1 MTYFTRKFTL
11 FVLLIL
17 ASSLACSDDMAAIRA
32 SLIRIEAG
40 LTAQEINSTPM
51 PGIYRVQLSPTRTIY
66 MSTDGKF
73 FFSGDMYQNSNS
85 QGLQNLTQLD
95 QQRIRR
101 GLLATVS
108 DNSGWMFAPTGK
120 PKAVITVFTDVDCYY
135 CQKLHQEI
143 KQIND
148 LGIAVHY
155 LAFPRAGI
163 GSDAYAQIAS
173 AWCADDRNEAI
184 TTAKIKA
191 QNGGLSES
199 PYFECDH
206 PVTEHYELGKMMG
219 ITGTPAIVTQA
230 GLMIPGYLPA
240 AALAERLNLL

>member
-1 MTYFTRKFTL
+1 MT
-11 FVLLIL
+11 
-17 ASSLACSDDMAAIRA
+17 
-32 SLIRIEAG
+32 
-40 LTAQEINSTPM
+40 
-51 PGIYRVQLSPTRTIY
+51 
-66 MSTDGKF
+66 
-73 FFSGDMYQNSNS
+73 
-85 QGLQNLTQLD
+85 
-95 QQRIRR
+95 
-101 GLLATVS
+101 
-108 DNSGWMFAPTGK
+108 
-120 PKAVITVFTDVDCYY
+120 
-135 CQKLHQEI
+135 
-143 KQIND
+143 

-240 AALAERLNLL
+240 AALAKRLNLL